1 MKFSRKILV
10 PAEEGSGK
18 LDKANDVGTPWKCL
32 ESVDGNPLNLKK
44 SWGIFGLGE
53 LAWSSSCET
62 MRDKDVSLA
71 D

>member
-1 MKFSRKILV
+1 MPV
-10 PAEEGSGK
+10 EEGLGK

-32 ESVDGNPLNLKK
+32 ESADGNPLNLKK
-44 SWGIFGLGE
+44 SWGIAVLGE

-71 D
+71 G

>member
-18 LDKANDVGTPWKCL
+18 LDKANDVGTPS
-32 ESVDGNPLNLKK
+32 ESADGNPLNLKK